1 MTFIV
6 SHEPLSDEH
15 QTSCETA
22 AEALQ
27 LVERLRS
34 DGSSFIVVTQV
45 ETGDVAVEV
54 LQVLARHEMEVS
66 ADD

>member
-6 SHEPLSDEH
+6 SHGPLSDEH
-15 QTSCETA
+15 QISCETA

-27 LVERLRS
+27 IVERLRS
-34 DGSSFIVVTQV
+34 EGSSFIVVTQV

-54 LQVLARHEMEVS
+54 LQVLARHEMKAA
-66 ADD
+66 ADA